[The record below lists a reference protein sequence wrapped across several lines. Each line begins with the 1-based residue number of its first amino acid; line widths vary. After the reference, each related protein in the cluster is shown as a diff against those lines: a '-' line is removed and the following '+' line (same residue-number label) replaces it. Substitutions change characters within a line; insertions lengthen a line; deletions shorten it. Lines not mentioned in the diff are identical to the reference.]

1 MKILKIK
8 ILKLHIGLA
17 VAGAVFII
25 KSVDNSFGFSN
36 NVVKAKKVVVVSSE
50 SGSGSSSE
58 YVDSVGGDNQSCENF
73 NIFDNKNNK
82 KQKYVCL
89 YKLYTCK
96 VSLESFVKEQC

>member
-36 NVVKAKKVVVVSSE
+36 NVVKAKKVVVVSIE

-58 YVDSVGGDNQSCENF
+58 SGSF
-73 NIFDNKNNK
+73 IF
-82 KQKYVCL
+82 
-89 YKLYTCK
+89 
-96 VSLESFVKEQC
+96 